1 MLLRGVHIPYHRV
14 LIIYSGGPKMEEVF
28 GEDTGSLL
36 LPDEPAATHVVNP
49 AGAAPFLLVADHAG
63 NRVPTNLAGLGLPA
77 AERDRHIGWDIGI
90 GAVAD
95 RLARELD
102 AVLIRQTYSRLVI
115 DCNRPP
121 AAETSIPA
129 VSDGTEIPGNR
140 VIGRQERAARQA
152 TIFDP
157 YHARIARE
165 LDARAATGEATVL
178 VALHSFTPRF
188 DGFERPWHAAVLYRH
203 DPRLGHA
210 LRDLMRREPGLCIG
224 DNEPYS
230 VSEDTDYTIPIHGE
244 RRGLLH
250 VAIELRQDLI
260 AEPAGQAAWAARLAR
275 LLPLACNR
283 ARDGEPLSVP
293 TETNR

>member
-1 MLLRGVHIPYHRV
+1 
-14 LIIYSGGPKMEEVF
+14 MEEVF
-28 GEDTGSLL
+28 GEDAGSLL

-49 AGAAPFLLVADHAG
+49 AGTAPFLLVADHAG
-63 NRVPTNLAGLGLPA
+63 NRVPQKLARLGLPA

-95 RLARELD
+95 RLARHLD
-102 AVLIRQTYSRLVI
+102 AVLIRQTYSRLAI

-121 AAETSIPA
+121 DAETSIPA
-129 VSDGTEIPGNR
+129 VSDGTAIPGNR
-140 VIGRQERAARQA
+140 AIGPQDRAARRA
-152 TIFDP
+152 AIFDP
-157 YHARIARE
+157 YHDRIAGE

-178 VALHSFTPRF
+178 VALHSFTPRL
-188 DGFERPWHAAVLYRH
+188 DGFDRPWHASVLYRH
-203 DPRLGHA
+203 DPRLGRA
-210 LRDLMRREPGLCIG
+210 LRDLLRQERGLCIG

-260 AEPAGQAAWAARLAR
+260 ADPTGQEAWAARLAR
-275 LLPLACNR
+275 LLPPACDR
-283 ARDGEPLSVP
+283 AGRDDPLSVR
-293 TETNR
+293 TETKR